1 MNFPIRTAVVLAG
14 GLGTRLRSVL
24 QDLPKPMA
32 PIGEL
37 PFLSYLLHS
46 LEATGVELA
55 ILSVGYRWE
64 AIMDHYGSRYGR
76 MELRYSVEDEPL
88 GTGGGIRLASTMV
101 GDEVVLVLNGD
112 TLFDVD
118 LAGLCAAHFASSADI
133 TLALKPMRDF
143 DRYGT
148 VQLDAA
154 QQVLA
159 FREKQPC
166 AEGLINGGVYLL
178 RNDLWGR
185 VDLPFKFS
193 FEKDVL
199 ERYLGEFDFRGYVS
213 EGYFIDIGIPEDYAR
228 AQVELPALFPGV
240 KV

>member
-1 MNFPIRTAVVLAG
+1 MSGRIRTAIVLAG

-32 PIGEL
+32 PIGEH

-46 LEATGVELA
+46 LEAFGVEEA
-55 ILSVGYRWE
+55 ILSVGYRRE
-64 AIMDHYGSRYGR
+64 AIVDHYGQQYGR
-76 MELRYSVEDEPL
+76 MRLRYAVEEEPM
-88 GTGGGIRLASTMV
+88 GTGGGISLACRMT
-101 GDEVVLVLNGD
+101 DADDILILNGD

-118 LAGLCAAHFASSADI
+118 LAGMVAAHFSSTAAI

-148 VQLDAA
+148 VQLDPANE
-154 QQVLA
+154 VLA
-159 FREKQPC
+159 FREKQAC

-178 RNDLWGR
+178 RNDLWNR
-185 VDLPFKFS
+185 ISTPDKFS

-199 ERYLGEFDFRGYVS
+199 ERFLDVLDFRGYVS

-228 AQVELPALFPGV
+228 AQVELPALFPGI
-240 KV
+240 KR